1 MKRIILL
8 LQILTSITV
17 ITVNSIVLYQFLHRS
32 GCTAFQFNVKDA
44 TRFKDTAVE
53 FGDCVKRAV
62 HKQEVPK
69 KEILPTEPPP
79 PAESS
84 PVVQPVPLVEESPAV
99 TPSPVETSPVT
110 QPSPTVSP
118 PGVQP
123 SATPQTSPS
132 N

>member
-8 LQILTSITV
+8 LQVLTSVTV

-32 GCTAFQFNVKDA
+32 GCIALKFDFKDA

-62 HKQEVPK
+62 HNQEVPK
-69 KEILPTEPPP
+69 KEIPTTESPP

-84 PVVQPVPLVEESPAV
+84 PVVQPVPVVEESPGI
-99 TPSPVETSPVT
+99 TPSPVETSPIP

-118 PGVQP
+118 PKVEP